1 MRYFFNLRD
10 KLEIEDGV
18 GRDFERTSEAVE
30 FARHLAADI
39 RCIEATVRPAL
50 TIEVVAEN
58 AARVHRELVFALQAN
73 V

>member
-1 MRYFFNLRD
+1 MRYFFNLQD

-18 GRDFERTSEAVE
+18 GRDFARASEAVE

-39 RCIEATVRPAL
+39 RCLEATVRPAL

-58 AARVHRELVFALQAN
+58 AARVHRELVFT
-73 V
+73 